1 MKQTIAWMLLASL
14 SISLSVQPDNFV
26 YSGDADSDSCL
37 IAEMLSGRPDSI
49 IQAPDASNTD
59 INYRKITMK

>member
-14 SISLSVQPDNFV
+14 SISVSVQPNNFV
-26 YSGDADSDSCL
+26 YSDDADSDSCPV
-37 IAEMLSGRPDSI
+37 AEMQDERPDSI
-49 IQAPDASNTD
+49 IQPPDTSNTD

>member
-1 MKQTIAWMLLASL
+1 MKHPVAWILLASL
-14 SISLSVQPDNFV
+14 SISLSVQPKNFV

-37 IAEMLSGRPDSI
+37 IAEMQDERPDSI
-49 IQAPDASNTD
+49 IQSPDTSNTE

>member
-14 SISLSVQPDNFV
+14 SISVSVQPKNFI

-37 IAEMLSGRPDSI
+37 ISEMQDGRPDSI
-49 IQAPDASNTD
+49 IQSAVRLD
-59 INYRKITMK
+59 INYRKFVIYKR

>member
-1 MKQTIAWMLLASL
+1 MKQTVAWILLVSL
-14 SISLSVQPDNFV
+14 SISLSVQPKNFI

-37 IAEMLSGRPDSI
+37 IAEMQDERSDSI
-49 IQAPDASNTD
+49 IRPSVILD

>member
-26 YSGDADSDSCL
+26 YSGDADSDSYL
-37 IAEMLSGRPDSI
+37 IAAMQDERPDSI
-49 IQAPDASNTD
+49 IQSPVMLD
-59 INYRKITMK
+59 INYRKITIK

>member
-14 SISLSVQPDNFV
+14 SISFSVQPKNFI

-37 IAEMLSGRPDSI
+37 VAEMQDGRPDSI
-49 IQAPDASNTD
+49 NQSAVRLD
-59 INYRKITMK
+59 INYRKIVIYKR

>member
-1 MKQTIAWMLLASL
+1 MKQTVAWLLLASL
-14 SISLSVQPDNFV
+14 SISLSVQPKNFV

-37 IAEMLSGRPDSI
+37 ISAMQDGRPDSI
-49 IQAPDASNTD
+49 IHPPVMLD